1 MFTPFTNRA
10 KDLMLIYNSLKLKNI
25 SLDERLDILLNTK
38 MTVLEMQCYVSAE
51 IVDLIDRE
59 ADLINRGRPE
69 KSLEGELA

>member
-1 MFTPFTNRA
+1 
-10 KDLMLIYNSLKLKNI
+10 MLIYNSLALKNI

-69 KSLEGELA
+69 KSLEGI

>member
-1 MFTPFTNRA
+1 
-10 KDLMLIYNSLKLKNI
+10 MLIYNSLKLKNI

-69 KSLEGELA
+69 KSLEGENFKNWSWEIDWF